1 MTPLTGLSSVSKR
14 YAYGQS
20 IMRLVVIGVNHKT
33 APVALRER
41 LALVGADVNT
51 ALEQLEQFTDG
62 SIIVSTCNRTEIYA
76 LVPQT
81 IPQTVT
87 PATSSNIKNVT
98 PTSASASV
106 AATSKASHTSSASVS
121 PAAVSAHILKIKNW
135 LAEFKQL
142 PLSEV
147 DPYLYVHRDVHA
159 LTHWL
164 RVAAGLDSMILGE
177 PQILGQ
183 IKQAVHLAQNEK
195 VLNTE
200 LGWIVDQVFAAAKRV
215 RNETHVGAQAV
226 SLGFAAAKL
235 VTQIFDDFAKRTLLV
250 VAAGEMN
257 RLVATH
263 IAGLGVGRI
272 IICNRSPERA
282 EALAAELQQPG
293 RSVEVQ
299 PLDALPQLL
308 SEADI
313 VSSCSGSMSV
323 LIDKTMTM
331 QALKRRRYQ
340 PMLMIDLAV
349 PRDIDSTISQ
359 MDDIYLYSVDDLQ
372 HVIAGNL
379 EQRRQAAV
387 DAELLVSQLVV
398 EMEQSFAVRK
408 VGRDIEQ
415 YRNRTHT
422 QVDKILSESIAR
434 LENGEVNAEEVI
446 TELSR
451 RLTQTLSHAPS
462 KLMRKAASE
471 GDSELLDFVVSGLH
485 DAYRDKG

>member
-1 MTPLTGLSSVSKR
+1 
-14 YAYGQS
+14 
-20 IMRLVVIGVNHKT
+20 MRLVVIGVNHKT

-41 LALVGADVNT
+41 LALVGDDVNT
-51 ALEQLEQFTDG
+51 ALEQLERFTDG

-76 LVPQT
+76 LVPQITTSQIDIDASTQSSSSTAT
-81 IPQTVT
+81 IVT
-87 PATSSNIKNVT
+87 DIATNQKVVSANSS
-98 PTSASASV
+98 S
-106 AATSKASHTSSASVS
+106 SVS
-121 PAAVSAHILKIKNW
+121 PAIISAHIIKIKQW
-135 LAEFKQL
+135 LADFKRL
-142 PLSEV
+142 PLAEV

-183 IKQAVHLAQNEK
+183 IKQAVQLAQNQK
-195 VLNTE
+195 GLNNQ

-215 RNETHVGAQAV
+215 RNETQVGAQAV

-235 VTQIFDDFAKRTLLV
+235 VTQIFDKLPERTLLI

-282 EALAAELQQPG
+282 EALAEDLRQLG

-299 PLDALPQLL
+299 PLRKLSQLL
-308 SEADI
+308 AEADI
-313 VSSCSGSMSV
+313 VSSCSGSMNL
-323 LIDKTMTM
+323 LIDKSMVM

-398 EMEQSFAVRK
+398 EMEQRFQVRK
-408 VGRDIEQ
+408 VGKDIEH
-415 YRNRTHT
+415 YRSRTNS

-434 LENGEVNAEEVI
+434 LENGDVSAEEIV

-451 RLTQTLSHAPS
+451 RLTQTLIHAPS

-471 GDSELLDFVVSGLH
+471 GDSELLDFVVSGLN
-485 DAYRDKG
+485 DAYRNK

>member
-164 RVAAGLDSMILGE
+164 SC
-177 PQILGQ
+177 
-183 IKQAVHLAQNEK
+183 
-195 VLNTE
+195 
-200 LGWIVDQVFAAAKRV
+200 
-215 RNETHVGAQAV
+215 
-226 SLGFAAAKL
+226 
-235 VTQIFDDFAKRTLLV
+235 LLY
-250 VAAGEMN
+250 
-257 RLVATH
+257 T
-263 IAGLGVGRI
+263 
-272 IICNRSPERA
+272 SP
-282 EALAAELQQPG
+282 
-293 RSVEVQ
+293 S
-299 PLDALPQLL
+299 
-308 SEADI
+308 
-313 VSSCSGSMSV
+313 
-323 LIDKTMTM
+323 
-331 QALKRRRYQ
+331 
-340 PMLMIDLAV
+340 
-349 PRDIDSTISQ
+349 PRDS
-359 MDDIYLYSVDDLQ
+359 
-372 HVIAGNL
+372 
-379 EQRRQAAV
+379 
-387 DAELLVSQLVV
+387 
-398 EMEQSFAVRK
+398 
-408 VGRDIEQ
+408 
-415 YRNRTHT
+415 
-422 QVDKILSESIAR
+422 
-434 LENGEVNAEEVI
+434 
-446 TELSR
+446 
-451 RLTQTLSHAPS
+451 
-462 KLMRKAASE
+462 
-471 GDSELLDFVVSGLH
+471 
-485 DAYRDKG
+485 